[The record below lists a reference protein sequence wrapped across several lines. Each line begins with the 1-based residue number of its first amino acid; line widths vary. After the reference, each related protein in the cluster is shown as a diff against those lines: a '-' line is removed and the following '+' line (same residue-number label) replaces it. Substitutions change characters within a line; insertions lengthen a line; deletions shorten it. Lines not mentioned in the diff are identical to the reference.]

1 MTRKKVALL
10 LLAIVL
16 VYVGTIAITQIPYQR
31 IYQGIVH
38 PKADAEDVTQ
48 QLQSDN
54 AVKRRHG
61 LDAYHYGLQD
71 DSGVLDSL
79 VQTVLHDPDE
89 ENRLQALKLLIGK
102 TSVHLTQLKKIP
114 PFDVSGIDQIV
125 SLVIDDSTPPDLL
138 WSLILFAANTAQW
151 QTSPQPVIGGIS
163 ALLTET
169 WPLAGEEKYA
179 AYAREEK
186 LRTVLLS
193 LKGYARY
200 MMLPDQTLETLLP
213 LYTAPPPQRL
223 RTEVGYIYQY
233 HAING
238 PLPPTIR
245 QAVVDTMQ
253 KGDDKNMRL
262 TAVMT
267 MEWIG
272 KQEGRIP
279 PEMLDTLNNN
289 IDDDWARNNMNHVI
303 VRMQKHF
310 DDPLASLL
318 DVVSNTALPVSIRA
332 SALREAGKTYPQ
344 DKRFNDAVIY
354 LLNASEA
361 PLRATAISLLPDSA
375 ERIDETLVKIDVSLK
390 DVDPGIRMLALRKL
404 AALHVPDSEKISR
417 FEQALTDSNE
427 DVVIWAARTIKNTSL
442 SSEGI
447 QQRLARLKKAGKLQ
461 QLEEKPSPG
470 MWQTIIEAAKDT
482 RKHGLRLYWVMAI
495 LGIII
500 AAVFAIYYV
509 FRLLIYIQQRNRRGY
524 AVIGILIVW
533 TGLTYA
539 MVALFFFG
547 AFAFGHNSL
556 VPPKDQFIIDAVVGS
571 ALLIYGFIGWFFG
584 RLVNK
589 GERLTSGERRKG

>member
-1 MTRKKVALL
+1 
-10 LLAIVL
+10 
-16 VYVGTIAITQIPYQR
+16 
-31 IYQGIVH
+31 
-38 PKADAEDVTQ
+38 
-48 QLQSDN
+48 
-54 AVKRRHG
+54 
-61 LDAYHYGLQD
+61 
-71 DSGVLDSL
+71 
-79 VQTVLHDPDE
+79 
-89 ENRLQALKLLIGK
+89 
-102 TSVHLTQLKKIP
+102 
-114 PFDVSGIDQIV
+114 
-125 SLVIDDSTPPDLL
+125 
-138 WSLILFAANTAQW
+138 
-151 QTSPQPVIGGIS
+151 
-163 ALLTET
+163 
-169 WPLAGEEKYA
+169 
-179 AYAREEK
+179 
-186 LRTVLLS
+186 
-193 LKGYARY
+193 
-200 MMLPDQTLETLLP
+200 
-213 LYTAPPPQRL
+213 
-223 RTEVGYIYQY
+223 
-233 HAING
+233 
-238 PLPPTIR
+238 
-245 QAVVDTMQ
+245 
-253 KGDDKNMRL
+253 
-262 TAVMT
+262 
-267 MEWIG
+267 
-272 KQEGRIP
+272 
-279 PEMLDTLNNN
+279 
-289 IDDDWARNNMNHVI
+289 
-303 VRMQKHF
+303 
-310 DDPLASLL
+310 
-318 DVVSNTALPVSIRA
+318 
-332 SALREAGKTYPQ
+332 
-344 DKRFNDAVIY
+344 
-354 LLNASEA
+354 
-361 PLRATAISLLPDSA
+361 
-375 ERIDETLVKIDVSLK
+375 VKIDVSLK

-447 QQRLARLKKAGKLQ
+447 QQRLALLKKAGKLQ